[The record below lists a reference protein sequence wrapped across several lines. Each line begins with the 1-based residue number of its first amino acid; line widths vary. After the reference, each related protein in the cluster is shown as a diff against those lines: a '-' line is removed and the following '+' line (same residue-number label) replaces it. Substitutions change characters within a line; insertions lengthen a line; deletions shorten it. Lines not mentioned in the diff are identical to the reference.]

1 MESTAPNIVITL
13 IPVLFLLIG
22 GVISISFLA
31 FWIWMLVDCLQYEKN
46 EENQKLIWILVIVLT
61 NWIGALI
68 YFFVRRKERKQ
79 NESIGMHSSQ
89 SAINEPEEV

>member
-89 SAINEPEEV
+89 SANRVIHD